1 MIKLII
7 LIFFIIILIN
17 LINKKNIYENL
28 VNKRKWENYRLGDI
42 TTYWTNK
49 KYDKYPYEYI
59 NSIEYKYPNS
69 IGDKYLKKKKKLDLQ
84 ILNEILNEIKNKKK
98 PNKNDIIVH
107 LRLGDS
113 LLDFKN
119 NKFTYLKYKHKTYA
133 ITLNKFEKTL
143 KKLDNKKKI
152 ILVYGIHNSGGIKKK
167 KFSEIY
173 LKKIREILK
182 KYNFKFSE
190 RKDNNPDDDFYF
202 MSNSKT
208 FIKSGGG
215 YSGIISKIVKL
226 NGGVVIDPTL

>member
-7 LIFFIIILIN
+7 LIFLIIILIN
-17 LINKKNIYENL
+17 LIINKNIYENL
-28 VNKRKWENYRLGDI
+28 VNEKKWQNYRLGDI
-42 TTYWTNK
+42 LKGYFIKNK
-49 KYDKYPYEYI
+49 EYKYI
-59 NSIEYKYPNS
+59 NSIEYRYPNS

-98 PNKNDIIVH
+98 PNKNDIVVH

-182 KYNFKFSE
+182 KYNFKFQE
-190 RKDNNPDDDFYF
+190 RNNFNPDDDFYF
-202 MSNSKT
+202 MTQSKT

>member
-7 LIFFIIILIN
+7 LIFFITILIN

-28 VNKRKWENYRLGDI
+28 VNKREWQNYRLGDI
-42 TTYWTNK
+42 LKGYCIKNK
-49 KYDKYPYEYI
+49 EYKYI
-59 NSIEYKYPNS
+59 NSIEEKYPNS
-69 IGDKYLKKKKKLDLQ
+69 IADKYLRNIQKININVVKK
-84 ILNEILNEIKNKKK
+84 ILNEIKNKKK

-152 ILVYGIHNSGGIKKK
+152 ILVYGIHNIKEIKKK
-167 KFSEIY
+167 NLSKIY
-173 LKKIREILK
+173 LLKIRKILK

-202 MSNSKT
+202 MSNSKI
-208 FIKSGGG
+208 FVKSGGG
-215 YSGIISKIVKL
+215 FSRIISQLVKSKG
-226 NGGVVIDPTL
+226 NKVIDPNQDI